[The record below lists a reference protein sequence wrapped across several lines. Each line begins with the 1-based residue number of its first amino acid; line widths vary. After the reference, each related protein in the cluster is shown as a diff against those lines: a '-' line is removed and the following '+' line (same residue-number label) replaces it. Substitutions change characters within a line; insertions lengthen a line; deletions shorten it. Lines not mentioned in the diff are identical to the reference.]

1 MLKRFFIYFRKYRYH
16 LIGSM
21 VCVMLESAFE
31 LVIPLIMSDIIDV
44 GVANRDKNYILGK
57 GLAMIVCALI
67 SLLLGVMYARLAAK
81 AGQGFGA
88 ELRKA
93 EYQKIQSFSFSNMDH
108 FSTPSLITR
117 LTSDITIM
125 QNAICNG
132 IRPVVRSP
140 VMLVL
145 ALIMT
150 ILMNPQLAM
159 IFGIAMPILAVCLIL
174 ILKKLGPI
182 YRKMQRTLDRVNSIV
197 QENLTAIRTVKSYV
211 KGGYECGK

>member
-132 IRPVVRSP
+132 IRPGP
-140 VMLVL
+140 V
-145 ALIMT
+145 
-150 ILMNPQLAM
+150 
-159 IFGIAMPILAVCLIL
+159 
-174 ILKKLGPI
+174 KK
-182 YRKMQRTLDRVNSIV
+182 
-197 QENLTAIRTVKSYV
+197 
-211 KGGYECGK
+211 